1 MEVFDLTLVG
11 LARVFAPE
19 NLAMLCIGLS
29 IGMAVGIMPGLGIVN
44 GIILALPFTYK
55 MGIEPSIILLTSIY
69 MAGTYAG
76 AYTAILYR
84 IPGES
89 NDIPLLW
96 DGYRMAQNGQAAN
109 ALGWALIAAL
119 VGGLASTAFMVTLAK
134 PLSVLALSFGA
145 PEYFAAVCFGLS
157 TVVALGGK
165 SLVNA
170 IIGLCIGLAIST
182 VGIDSIYGTS
192 RFTFDVPLLTSGIP
206 YLTALIGMYGVG
218 EVLSRMGQ
226 PAQAASQTSSQ
237 QTATTKLTKTTLPT
251 WRELWAL
258 RATLGRS
265 TVLGTLLGTIPGAG
279 ATVTSFVSYGVEKQY
294 GKRGAQLGSGLPE
307 GVVAPQIGSTASVA
321 GHMVPLLTLGLPGSG
336 ATAIILAAF
345 LLHGVQP
352 GPLLFASEA
361 SRITAYTI
369 FASMFLAVIGMCLM
383 SFLWI
388 RITVKMLSIPTPFLD
403 AAIVMFCILGVYADR
418 NNMSD
423 VWMVVIFGGIGY
435 LFEKFK
441 FPIAPLVL
449 GVILGP
455 IAESSFMQSMLSFD
469 NDWTI
474 FFRSPIS
481 GTMMACAALALL
493 YPAVKELVGR
503 KRLLGAA

>member
-1 MEVFDLTLVG
+1 MDTLQFLMIG
-11 LARVFAPE
+11 FSRVFSPE
-19 NLAMLCIGLS
+19 NLAMLFIGLS

-96 DGYRMAQNGQAAN
+96 DGYRMTQNGRAAN
-109 ALGWALIAAL
+109 ALGWALVAAL
-119 VGGLASTAFMVTLAK
+119 LGGLASTTFMVALAK

-145 PEYFAAVCFGLS
+145 PDYFAAVLFGLS

-170 IIGLCIGLAIST
+170 LIGLFIGLTIST
-182 VGIDSIYGTS
+182 VGVDTIYGTD
-192 RFTFDVPLLTSGIP
+192 RFTFDTRLLSTGIP
-206 YLTALIGMYGVG
+206 YLTALIGMYGIG
-218 EVLSRMGQ
+218 EVLSRMGRG
-226 PAQAASQTSSQ
+226 SQGPVHNAGPVGGGVK
-237 QTATTKLTKTTLPT
+237 TALPSL
-251 WRELWAL
+251 RELWVL
-258 RATLGRS
+258 RGTLTRS
-265 TVLGTLLGTIPGAG
+265 TVLGTLLGAIPGAG
-279 ATVTSFVSYGVEKQY
+279 ATVTSFISYGVEKQY

-352 GPLLFASEA
+352 GPLLFANEA
-361 SRITAYTI
+361 SKIAAYTI
-369 FASMFLAVIGMCLM
+369 FASMFAAVIGMCLL
-383 SFLWI
+383 SLLWI
-388 RITVKMLSIPTPFLD
+388 RITVKMLSIPAPFLD

-423 VWMVVIFGGIGY
+423 VWMVVIFGGLGY
-435 LFEKFK
+435 LFDKYR
-441 FPIAPLVL
+441 FPISPLVL

-455 IAESSFMQSMLSFD
+455 IAESTFMQSMISFD

-474 FFRSPIS
+474 FFKSPIS
-481 GTMMACAALALL
+481 GTLMTLAILALL
-493 YPAVKELVGR
+493 YPLFKQLVGR
-503 KRLLGAA
+503 KPISPTG

>member
-1 MEVFDLTLVG
+1 MDALQFLLLG
-11 LARVFAPE
+11 FARVFSPE
-19 NLAMLCIGLS
+19 NLAMLFIGLS

-55 MGIEPSIILLTSIY
+55 MGIEASIILLTSIY

-96 DGYRMAQNGQAAN
+96 DGYRMTQNGEAAK
-109 ALGWALIAAL
+109 ALGWALVAAL
-119 VGGLASTAFMVTLAK
+119 VGGLASTTVMVALAT

-145 PEYFAAVCFGLS
+145 PDYFAAVMFGLS
-157 TVVALGGK
+157 TVVALGGR

-170 IIGLCIGLAIST
+170 LIGLFIGLIIST
-182 VGIDSIYGTS
+182 VGVDSIYGTE
-192 RFTFDVPLLTSGIP
+192 RFTFDTRLLATGIP
-206 YLTALIGMYGVG
+206 YLTALIGMYGIG

-226 PAQAASQTSSQ
+226 TQPGLEQSPGQESGGRVK
-237 QTATTKLTKTTLPT
+237 TAFPSR
-251 WRELWAL
+251 RELWKL
-258 RATLGRS
+258 RGTLTRS

-279 ATVTSFVSYGVEKQY
+279 ATVSSFIAYGVEKQY
-294 GKRGAQLGSGLPE
+294 GKRGAQLGTGLPE

-352 GPLLFASEA
+352 GPLLFANET
-361 SRITAYTI
+361 SRIAAYTI
-369 FASMFLAVIGMCLM
+369 FASMFAAVIGMCLL

-388 RITVKMLSIPTPFLD
+388 RITVKMLSIPGPFLD

-423 VWMVVIFGGIGY
+423 VWMVVIFGGLGY
-435 LFEKFK
+435 LFEKYQ
-441 FPIAPLVL
+441 FPISPLVL

-455 IAESSFMQSMLSFD
+455 IAESTFMQSMISFD

-474 FFRSPIS
+474 FFRNPIS
-481 GTMMACAALALL
+481 GTLMTLAILALS
-493 YPAVKELVGR
+493 YPVLKQRLAR
-503 KRLLGAA
+503 KRKRVSSGD

>member
-1 MEVFDLTLVG
+1 MDALQFLAIG
-11 LARVFAPE
+11 FARVLTPE
-19 NLAMLCIGLS
+19 NLSMLLIGLS

-55 MGIEPSIILLTSIY
+55 MGIEASIILLTSIY

-96 DGYRMAQNGQAAN
+96 DGYRMTQNGEAAK
-109 ALGWALIAAL
+109 ALGWALVAAL
-119 VGGLASTAFMVTLAK
+119 LGGLASTTFMVALAT
-134 PLSVLALSFGA
+134 PLSALALSFGA
-145 PEYFAAVCFGLS
+145 PDYFAAVMFGLS
-157 TVVALGGK
+157 TVVALGGR

-170 IIGLCIGLAIST
+170 LLGLFIGLIIST
-182 VGIDSIYGTS
+182 VGVDSIYGAE
-192 RFTFDVPLLTSGIP
+192 RFTFDTRLLSTGIP
-206 YLTALIGMYGVG
+206 YLTVLIGMYGIG
-218 EVLSRMGQ
+218 EVLSRTGQ
-226 PAQAASQTSSQ
+226 PSQSPDQNAAGPEGGRVR
-237 QTATTKLTKTTLPT
+237 TAFPSR
-251 WRELWAL
+251 RELWDL
-258 RATLGRS
+258 RSTLARS

-279 ATVTSFVSYGVEKQY
+279 ATVTSFISYGVEKQY
-294 GKRGAQLGSGLPE
+294 GKRGALLGTGLPE

-352 GPLLFASEA
+352 GPLLFSSATSKIA
-361 SRITAYTI
+361 AYTI
-369 FASMFLAVIGMCLM
+369 FASMFAAVIGMCLL

-388 RITVKMLSIPTPFLD
+388 RITVRMLSIPAPFLD

-423 VWMVVIFGGIGY
+423 VWMVMIFGGLGY
-435 LFEKFK
+435 LFEKFQ
-441 FPIAPLVL
+441 FPISPLVL

-455 IAESSFMQSMLSFD
+455 IAESTFMQSMISFD

-474 FFRSPIS
+474 FFRGPIS
-481 GTMMACAALALL
+481 GTLMTLAILALL
-493 YPAVKELVGR
+493 YPTLR
-503 KRLLGAA
+503 QLLARTKAKKLR

>member
-1 MEVFDLTLVG
+1 MEAFDLTLIG
-11 LARVFAPE
+11 LARVFSPE
-19 NLAMLCIGLS
+19 NLAMLFIGLS

-119 VGGLASTAFMVTLAK
+119 VGGLVSTGFMVMLAK

-170 IIGLCIGLAIST
+170 VIGLCIGLVIST
-182 VGIDSIYGTS
+182 VGIDSIYGTH
-192 RFTFDVPLLTSGIP
+192 RFTFDVPLLANGIP
-206 YLTALIGMYGVG
+206 YLTALIGMYGIG
-218 EVLSRMGQ
+218 EVLSRMGH
-226 PAQAASQTSSQ
+226 AAKASEQDV
-237 QTATTKLTKTTLPT
+237 AAGGRTKTTLPSL
-251 WRELWAL
+251 RELWAL

-294 GKRGAQLGSGLPE
+294 GKRGAQMGSGIPE

-361 SRITAYTI
+361 SKITAYTI

-423 VWMVVIFGGIGY
+423 VWMVVIFGGLGY
-435 LFEKFK
+435 LFEKYK

-481 GTMMACAALALL
+481 GTLMALAGLAL
-493 YPAVKELVGR
+493 IYPLAKQYIENRRQPRPV
-503 KRLLGAA
+503 

>member
-1 MEVFDLTLVG
+1 MEVFDLTLIG
-11 LARVFAPE
+11 LTRVFSPE
-19 NLAMLCIGLS
+19 NLAMLFIGLS

-119 VGGLASTAFMVTLAK
+119 FGGLASTAFMVTLAK

-165 SLVNA
+165 SLINA
-170 IIGLCIGLAIST
+170 VIGLCIGLVIST

-192 RFTFDVPLLTSGIP
+192 RFTFDVPLLASGIP
-206 YLTALIGMYGVG
+206 YLTALIGMYGIG

-226 PAQAASQTSSQ
+226 SPQAVAQQSESSGG
-237 QTATTKLTKTTLPT
+237 TKTTLPT
-251 WRELWAL
+251 LRELWAL

-294 GKRGAQLGSGLPE
+294 GKRGAQLGTGLPE

-352 GPLLFASEA
+352 GPLLFATEA

-388 RITVKMLSIPTPFLD
+388 RITVKMLSVPTPFLD

-423 VWMVVIFGGIGY
+423 VWMVVIFGGLGY
-435 LFEKFK
+435 LFEKYK

-481 GTMMACAALALL
+481 GTMMALAALALL
-493 YPAVKELVGR
+493 YPVAKQFAGR
-503 KRLLGAA
+503 RRVLSAT

>member
-1 MEVFDLTLVG
+1 MEAFDLTLIG
-11 LARVFAPE
+11 LTRVFSPE
-19 NLAMLCIGLS
+19 NLTMLFIGLS

-109 ALGWALIAAL
+109 ALGWALVAAL
-119 VGGLASTAFMVTLAK
+119 VGGLVSTGFMVMLAK

-170 IIGLCIGLAIST
+170 VIGLCIGLIIST
-182 VGIDSIYGTS
+182 VGIDSIYGTN
-192 RFTFDVPLLTSGIP
+192 RFTFDVPLLTNGIP
-206 YLTALIGMYGVG
+206 YLAALIGMYGIG
-218 EVLSRMGQ
+218 EVLSRTG
-226 PAQAASQTSSQ
+226 
-237 QTATTKLTKTTLPT
+237 QTAKVSEQDAVSVGRTKTTLPSR
-251 WRELWAL
+251 RELWAL

-265 TVLGTLLGTIPGAG
+265 TILGTLLGTIPGAG

-294 GKRGAQLGSGLPE
+294 GKRGAQMGSGIPE

-361 SRITAYTI
+361 SKITAYTI

-423 VWMVVIFGGIGY
+423 VWMVVIFGGLGY
-435 LFEKFK
+435 LFEKYQ

-449 GVILGP
+449 GVILGQ

-481 GTMMACAALALL
+481 GTLMSLAGLALV
-493 YPAVKELVGR
+493 YPLAKQYIESRRQPRPV
-503 KRLLGAA
+503 

>member
-1 MEVFDLTLVG
+1 
-11 LARVFAPE
+11 
-19 NLAMLCIGLS
+19 
-29 IGMAVGIMPGLGIVN
+29 MAVGIMPGLGIVN

-96 DGYRMAQNGQAAN
+96 DGYRMTQNGRAAN
-109 ALGWALIAAL
+109 ALGWALVAAL
-119 VGGLASTAFMVTLAK
+119 LGGLASTTFMVALAK

-145 PEYFAAVCFGLS
+145 PDYFAAVLFGLS

-170 IIGLCIGLAIST
+170 LIGLFIGLTIST
-182 VGIDSIYGTS
+182 VGVDTIYGTD
-192 RFTFDVPLLTSGIP
+192 RFTFDTRLLSTGIP
-206 YLTALIGMYGVG
+206 YLTALIGMYGIG
-218 EVLSRMGQ
+218 EVLSRMGRG
-226 PAQAASQTSSQ
+226 SQGPVHNAGPVGGGVK
-237 QTATTKLTKTTLPT
+237 TALPSL
-251 WRELWAL
+251 RELWVL
-258 RATLGRS
+258 RGTLTRS
-265 TVLGTLLGTIPGAG
+265 TVLGTLLGAIPGAG
-279 ATVTSFVSYGVEKQY
+279 ATVTSFISYGVEKQY

-352 GPLLFASEA
+352 GPLLFANEA
-361 SRITAYTI
+361 SKIAAYTI
-369 FASMFLAVIGMCLM
+369 FASMFAAVIGMCLL
-383 SFLWI
+383 SLLWI
-388 RITVKMLSIPTPFLD
+388 RITVKMLSIPAPFLD

-423 VWMVVIFGGIGY
+423 VWMVVIFGGLGY
-435 LFEKFK
+435 LFDKYR
-441 FPIAPLVL
+441 FPISPLVL

-455 IAESSFMQSMLSFD
+455 IAESTFMQSMISFD

-474 FFRSPIS
+474 FFKSPIS
-481 GTMMACAALALL
+481 GTLMTLAILALL
-493 YPAVKELVGR
+493 YPLFKQLVGR
-503 KRLLGAA
+503 KPISPTG

>member
-1 MEVFDLTLVG
+1 MEVFDLTLIG
-11 LARVFAPE
+11 LTRVFSPE
-19 NLAMLCIGLS
+19 NLAMLFIGLS

-109 ALGWALIAAL
+109 ALGWALVAAL
-119 VGGLASTAFMVTLAK
+119 FGGLASTAFMVTLAK

-165 SLVNA
+165 SLINA
-170 IIGLCIGLAIST
+170 VIGLCIGLLIST

-192 RFTFDVPLLTSGIP
+192 RFTFDVPLLASGIP
-206 YLTALIGMYGVG
+206 YLTALIGMYGIG

-226 PAQAASQTSSQ
+226 SPQAAAQQPESSGG
-237 QTATTKLTKTTLPT
+237 TKATLPT
-251 WRELWAL
+251 LRELWEL

-294 GKRGAQLGSGLPE
+294 GKRGAQLGMGLPE

-352 GPLLFASEA
+352 GPLLFATEA

-388 RITVKMLSIPTPFLD
+388 RITVKMLSVPTPFLD

-423 VWMVVIFGGIGY
+423 VWMVVIFGGLGY
-435 LFEKFK
+435 LFEKYK

-481 GTMMACAALALL
+481 GTMMGLAALALL
-493 YPAVKELVGR
+493 YPMAKQLAGR
-503 KRLLGAA
+503 RRAFSAT